1 LRAAQAHAAAEPDG
15 ERAALLHD
23 LEVHQLELEMQ
34 NRELRAAQLQVEES
48 RARLADLY
56 DFAPVVYVT
65 LNAETR
71 IIDANLT
78 AATYFGVERGK
89 LTGRALTAFASM
101 SDREALRQH
110 VQRCFAERI
119 RVESELSFSMRGR
132 STVTAQMVSVP
143 LFDADGAVIGC
154 KTTLTDI
161 TALKRAQERLQF
173 LSQASAIL
181 ASSFDY
187 RTNLAKV
194 VQAAV
199 PVLADVCILDLV
211 DDAGQVSRLE
221 MAFADHAA
229 AVRLDAFRTSSP
241 RAGEG
246 TALGRVIHTRQPL
259 LFPECSPTSL
269 AEGFEH
275 DLLIKASGAQSMMLV
290 PLVVRDRAV
299 GVLTMIA
306 VESGP
311 HYSGSSLS
319 TAHELATHA
328 ALAID
333 NARLYERAQGAIRAR
348 EDVLSFVS
356 HDLRNPLMGILLTT
370 ETLLNAVH
378 GEERR
383 KGWKQLERIRR
394 GVQQMRHMI
403 DDLLDVASLDSGRLT
418 VKPGEHDV
426 RKVFDDIALTLAPLA
441 AEKRIALR
449 FDVPPEA
456 LLAHC
461 DRDRVIQ
468 VLSNLIGNSI
478 KFTPDGGSVVV
489 AASGSGTNALLTVS
503 DSGPGI
509 PSTLRPHIFERF
521 WQAEETARK
530 GRGLGLYIAKGLVEA
545 QGGAI
550 WVDSSRDEGTTFSFT
565 LPLSPPPEPAEVVDR
580 PSPGRPHAV
589 TSGPPA
595 PRRGKRAVSGRGL
608 SLVSSWIGGR
618 RRRWWRRNRGRL

>member
-1 LRAAQAHAAAEPDG
+1 MASLKPPGKRQEDHKVPAVPHVSLRAAQASEAAAPAGD
-15 ERAALLHD
+15 RARLLQD
-23 LEVHQLELEMQ
+23 LEVQQIELEMQ
-34 NRELRAAQLQVEES
+34 NRELRAAHLQLEES

-65 LNAETR
+65 LDAEAR
-71 IIDANLT
+71 IVEANLT
-78 AATYFGVERGK
+78 AASYFGVERGNLVGK
-89 LTGRALTAFASM
+89 SLSGFAPM
-101 SDREALRQH
+101 SDRGVLRQH

-119 RVESELSFSMRGR
+119 RVESELSFSVRGR
-132 STVTAQMVSVP
+132 AAVTAQVISVP

-161 TALKRAQERLQF
+161 TDLKRAQEKLQF

-187 RTNLAKV
+187 RANLAKV
-194 VQAAV
+194 AHAAV
-199 PVLADVCILDLV
+199 PVLADVCAIDLV

-221 MAFADHAA
+221 MAFADPSS
-229 AVRLDAFRTSSP
+229 AVQLDPFRTTSP
-241 RAGEG
+241 RADEG
-246 TALGRVIHTRQPL
+246 TTLGRVIRTRQPM
-259 LFPECSPTSL
+259 LFPECSAASL
-269 AEGFEH
+269 ASTAEGFEH
-275 DLLIKASGAQSMMLV
+275 DLLIRVSGAQSMMIV
-290 PLVVRDRAV
+290 PLVARDRV
-299 GVLTMIA
+299 LGVFTLIA
-306 VESGP
+306 AESGR

-319 TAHELATHA
+319 IANELATQA
-328 ALAID
+328 AVAID

-418 VKPGEHDV
+418 VKLGDHDV
-426 RKVFDDIALTLAPLA
+426 RRLFEEMASTLAPLA
-441 AEKRIALR
+441 AEKRIELR
-449 FDVPPEA
+449 FDAPPDGVIMR
-456 LLAHC
+456 C

-478 KFTPDGGSVVV
+478 KFTPNGGSVVV
-489 AASGSGTNALLTVS
+489 AASGTGTQALVTVS

-509 PSTLRPHIFERF
+509 PASVRPHIFERF

-550 WVDSSRDEGTTFSFT
+550 WVDSKTDEGTTFSFT
-565 LPLSPPPEPAEVVDR
+565 LPLTPARDSAKLALAHR
-580 PSPGRPHAV
+580 PSARSP
-589 TSGPPA
+589 
-595 PRRGKRAVSGRGL
+595 
-608 SLVSSWIGGR
+608 
-618 RRRWWRRNRGRL
+618 

>member
-1 LRAAQAHAAAEPDG
+1 MASLKPPAKKHGEGMPAVLHASLRTAQAREVAEPDG
-15 ERAALLHD
+15 ERSRLLHD
-23 LEVHQLELEMQ
+23 FAVQQNELEMQ
-34 NRELRAAQLQVEES
+34 NHELRAAQVQLEES

-65 LNAETR
+65 LDAEAR
-71 IIDANLT
+71 IVEANLT
-78 AATYFGVERGK
+78 AASYFGMERGNLVGK
-89 LTGRALTAFASM
+89 WLTNFAPM
-101 SDREALRQH
+101 SDRGALRQH

-119 RVESELSFSMRGR
+119 RVESELSFSVRGR
-132 STVTAQMVSVP
+132 PAVTAQIVSVP
-143 LFDADGAVIGC
+143 LFDAAGTVIGC

-161 TALKRAQERLQF
+161 TALKRTQAKLQF
-173 LSQASAIL
+173 LSQAGTIL

-187 RTNLAKV
+187 RANLAKLAH
-194 VQAAV
+194 AAV
-199 PVLADVCILDLV
+199 PVLGDVCAIDLV

-221 MAFADHAA
+221 MAFADPSRAI
-229 AVRLDAFRTSSP
+229 RLDPFRTTSP
-241 RAGEG
+241 RADEA
-246 TALGRVIHTRQPL
+246 TVLGRAIRARQPL
-259 LFPECSPTSL
+259 LFPECSPASL
-269 AEGFEH
+269 APTAEGVEH
-275 DLLIKASGAQSMMLV
+275 DLLIRASGAQSMMVV
-290 PLVVRDRAV
+290 PLVARDRV
-299 GVLTMIA
+299 LGVLTLIA
-306 VESGP
+306 AESGR

-319 TAHELATHA
+319 IAHELATHA

-370 ETLLNAVH
+370 EMLLSAVH

-418 VKPGEHDV
+418 VKPGDHDV
-426 RKVFDDIALTLAPLA
+426 RRLFDEIALTLAPLA

-449 FDVPPEA
+449 FDAPPEGVSMR
-456 LLAHC
+456 C

-489 AASGSGTNALLTVS
+489 AASGTGTQALVTVS

-509 PSTLRPHIFERF
+509 PASVRPHIFERF

-550 WVDSSRDEGTTFSFT
+550 WVDSKTDEGTTFSFT
-565 LPLSPPPEPAEVVDR
+565 LPLAPAVDSAR
-580 PSPGRPHAV
+580 RSSDHGPGPPSP
-589 TSGPPA
+589 
-595 PRRGKRAVSGRGL
+595 
-608 SLVSSWIGGR
+608 
-618 RRRWWRRNRGRL
+618 

>member
-1 LRAAQAHAAAEPDG
+1 VKGSLKPPGKKHEKGLPAVLHASLRAAQAREAAEPNSD
-15 ERAALLHD
+15 RARLLQD
-23 LEVHQLELEMQ
+23 LEVHQIELEMQ
-34 NRELRAAQLQVEES
+34 NRELRAAHQQLEES

-65 LNAETR
+65 LDAEAR
-71 IIDANLT
+71 IVEANLT
-78 AATYFGVERGK
+78 AASYFGVERGNLVGK
-89 LTGRALTAFASM
+89 SLSGLAPV
-101 SDREALRQH
+101 SDRGALREH
-110 VQRCFAERI
+110 VQRCFEERI
-119 RVESELSFSMRGR
+119 RVESELSFSVRGR
-132 STVTAQMVSVP
+132 PTVTAQVVSVP
-143 LFDADGAVIGC
+143 LFDPDGAVIGC

-161 TALKRAQERLQF
+161 TELKRAQEKLQF

-187 RTNLAKV
+187 RANLAKI
-194 VQAAV
+194 VQEAV
-199 PVLADVCILDLV
+199 PVMGDVCALDLV
-211 DDAGQVSRLE
+211 DDGGHLWRLA
-221 MAFADHAA
+221 MAFADPSSAI
-229 AVRLDAFRTSSP
+229 RLDWLRSTSP
-241 RAGEG
+241 HAGEA
-246 TALGRVIHTRQPL
+246 TVLGRAIRTRQPL
-259 LFPECSPTSL
+259 LFPDCSAASL
-269 AEGFEH
+269 ASTAEGFEH
-275 DLLIKASGAQSMMLV
+275 DVLIRVSGARSMMIV
-290 PLVVRDRAV
+290 PLVVRDRAL
-299 GVLTMIA
+299 GVLTLIA
-306 VESGP
+306 AESGR
-311 HYSGSSLS
+311 HYSGRSLS
-319 TAHELATHA
+319 IAHELATHA

-348 EDVLSFVS
+348 EDILSFVS

-383 KGWKQLERIRR
+383 KGWRQLERIRR

-418 VKPGEHDV
+418 VKLADHDV
-426 RKVFDDIALTLAPLA
+426 RKLFEEMALTLGPLA

-449 FDVPPEA
+449 FDAPPDG
-456 LLAHC
+456 LITRC

-489 AASGSGTNALLTVS
+489 AASCAGTQALVTVS

-509 PSTLRPHIFERF
+509 PSSVRPHIFERF

-550 WVDSSRDEGTTFSFT
+550 WVDSTRDEGTTFSFT
-565 LPLSPPPEPAEVVDR
+565 LPLPSASDSARRSNERR
-580 PSPGRPHAV
+580 PGV
-589 TSGPPA
+589 TFP
-595 PRRGKRAVSGRGL
+595 
-608 SLVSSWIGGR
+608 
-618 RRRWWRRNRGRL
+618 

>member
-1 LRAAQAHAAAEPDG
+1 MPAVLHASLRAVQASEAASPDS
-15 ERAALLHD
+15 ERARLLQE
-23 LEVHQLELEMQ
+23 LEVHQIELEMQ
-34 NRELRAAQLQVEES
+34 NHELRTAHQQLEES

-65 LNAETR
+65 LDAEAR
-71 IIDANLT
+71 IVDANLT
-78 AATYFGVERGK
+78 AASYFGVERGNMVGK
-89 LTGRALTAFASM
+89 SLTGYAPM
-101 SDREALRQH
+101 SDREVLRQH

-119 RVESELSFSMRGR
+119 RVESELSFSVRGR
-132 STVTAQMVSVP
+132 AAVSAQIVSVP

-161 TALKRAQERLQF
+161 TELKRSQEKLQF
-173 LSQASAIL
+173 LSQASTIL

-187 RTNLAKV
+187 RANLARV
-194 VQAAV
+194 VHAAV
-199 PVLADVCILDLV
+199 PVLADICAIDLI
-211 DDAGQVSRLE
+211 DDAGQVSRLA
-221 MAFADHAA
+221 MAFADPSS
-229 AVRLDAFRTSSP
+229 AVRLDPFRTTSP
-241 RAGEG
+241 RADEA
-246 TALGRVIHTRQPL
+246 TVLGRAIRTREPL
-259 LFPECSPTSL
+259 LFPECSAALLAST

-275 DLLIKASGAQSMMLV
+275 DLLIRVSGAQSMMIV
-290 PLVVRDRAV
+290 PLVVRDRAL
-299 GVLTMIA
+299 GVLTLIVA
-306 VESGP
+306 ESGR
-311 HYSGSSLS
+311 HYSGRSLS
-319 TAHELATHA
+319 IARELATNA
-328 ALAID
+328 AVAID

-378 GEERR
+378 GQERR

-418 VKPGEHDV
+418 VKLGDHDV
-426 RKVFDDIALTLAPLA
+426 RKLFEEMALTQAPLA

-449 FDVPPEA
+449 FDAPPVG
-456 LLAHC
+456 LIMRC

-478 KFTPDGGSVVV
+478 KFTPHGGSVVV
-489 AASGSGTNALLTVS
+489 AASATATQGLVTVS

-509 PSTLRPHIFERF
+509 PATVRPHIFERF

-550 WVDSSRDEGTTFSFT
+550 WVDSKTDQGTTFSFT
-565 LPLSPPPEPAEVVDR
+565 LPL
-580 PSPGRPHAV
+580 
-589 TSGPPA
+589 PPA
-595 PRRGKRAVSGRGL
+595 ADSPRR
-608 SLVSSWIGGR
+608 SSEQRPGAR
-618 RRRWWRRNRGRL
+618 TV

>member
-1 LRAAQAHAAAEPDG
+1 VKGSLKPPAKKHDREMPAVLHASLRAAQANAAEEPDRG
-15 ERAALLHD
+15 RAQLLHD
-23 LEVHQLELEMQ
+23 LEVHQIELEMQ
-34 NRELRAAQLQVEES
+34 NRELRAAQGQLEES

-65 LNAETR
+65 LDAEAR
-71 IIDANLT
+71 IVEANLT
-78 AATYFGVERGK
+78 AASYFGVERGNLVGK
-89 LTGRALTAFASM
+89 SLTGLAPM
-101 SDREALRQH
+101 SDRGVLRQH

-119 RVESELSFSMRGR
+119 RVESELSFSVRGR
-132 STVTAQMVSVP
+132 PAVTAQMVSVP
-143 LFDADGAVIGC
+143 LFDPGGAVIGC

-161 TALKRAQERLQF
+161 SDLKRTQAKLKF
-173 LSQASAIL
+173 LSQASTIL

-187 RTNLAKV
+187 RANLARV
-194 VQAAV
+194 VHAAV
-199 PVLADVCILDLV
+199 PVLADICAIDLV

-221 MAFADHAA
+221 MAFADPSSAL
-229 AVRLDAFRTSSP
+229 RLDPFKTASP
-241 RAGEG
+241 RADES
-246 TALGRVIHTRQPL
+246 TVLGRAIRTRQPL
-259 LFPECSPTSL
+259 LFPACSPASL
-269 AEGFEH
+269 ASPAEGFEH
-275 DLLIKASGAQSMMLV
+275 DLLIRASGAQSMMIV
-290 PLVVRDRAV
+290 PLVARDRV
-299 GVLTMIA
+299 LGVLTLIA
-306 VESGP
+306 AESGR

-319 TAHELATHA
+319 IANELATHA
-328 ALAID
+328 AVAID

-370 ETLLNAVH
+370 ETLLNAVR

-418 VKPGEHDV
+418 VKLGDHDV
-426 RKVFDDIALTLAPLA
+426 QKLFEEMASTLAPLA

-449 FDVPPEA
+449 FDAPPDGVIMR
-456 LLAHC
+456 C

-478 KFTPDGGSVVV
+478 KFTPDDGSVVV
-489 AASGSGTNALLTVS
+489 AASCAGTQALVTVS
-503 DSGPGI
+503 DNGPGI
-509 PSTLRPHIFERF
+509 PATVRPHIFERF

-550 WVDSSRDEGTTFSFT
+550 WVDSTRDEGTTFSFT
-565 LPLSPPPEPAEVVDR
+565 LPLASAADSERRSSERR
-580 PSPGRPHAV
+580 P
-589 TSGPPA
+589 GPPF
-595 PRRGKRAVSGRGL
+595 P
-608 SLVSSWIGGR
+608 
-618 RRRWWRRNRGRL
+618 